1 MSHTSPFK
9 QSSVRIRRKL
19 AAAIEGLESR
29 SYLSGVV
36 FGTPMN
42 TSAASAG
49 INPVY
54 ANLDDIYSA
63 PGSGVDA
70 DLITAN
76 AANGSVGNS
85 VSIMQGNSN
94 KPGTFL
100 GAHTIPLDFTP
111 LTIRTGAL
119 VSGSSNVD
127 IVVGSTSGDT
137 FAVILNN
144 GNGNFTL
151 SPDYT
156 ATGLS
161 DTQSV
166 AIGDFNGDGNLDIA
180 VASDDPGTTNNVAI
194 FLNQGNGT
202 FTLHQVLSVPHSNIS
217 SITSFNAGGS
227 LTDLAVSDATSNAVT
242 VLNNDGSGN
251 FTSGQDYAVGA
262 EPVTITNGKF
272 DLSANTNDDLVTA
285 NAQGGSVSVLLG
297 NGNGTFQSTAVN
309 TAVGG
314 AAAGGGPLKVR
325 VANLNADAFPDLIS
339 LLSFGSSGDAEVLL
353 GNGDG
358 TFHVGNIINTGG
370 AQRTAIA
377 AGDLNG
383 DGLTDM
389 VLADPG
395 QVTSLL
401 NTTAQDTTAPTASVD
416 VTQPAVTA
424 GSATIQ
430 FTVTYTDAQ
439 QVDATTLSSQNITVI
454 DPNGN
459 SDTVSLVSSNLA
471 NAATVTA
478 TYSIPAPSGALSPAD
493 DGTYLVTATS
503 NSSAAV
509 KNANGVPVAGGS
521 IGQFNVTVPVNTNG
535 PDLVAGAVNVR
546 NPATAVAGARFAG
559 ATSVTV
565 LNSGNQ
571 LAKGKITI
579 TLYASPDSTI
589 RGGTPPLES
598 VVRNVNLKPGRK
610 TVFAL
615 PGFKWP
621 TGAGIPNSFF
631 IVADVNSTQS
641 LAETTYADNIG
652 ISAKSTAVALPFV
665 DIDNLWSGKLPSTIK
680 VGRRTALAVALKNL
694 GNVAAHA
701 TANFTIQA
709 VDAGNNV
716 TTIGTGTVHV
726 AAAAV
731 SGRQVVSLP
740 LTVPSTLA
748 SGTYHVVVTVSYPGD
763 TNAGNDSVTS
773 SNTFTI

>member
-1 MSHTSPFK
+1 VSHTSPFK
-9 QSSVRIRRKL
+9 QSSVRSRRKL
-19 AAAIEGLESR
+19 ATAIEGLESR

-36 FGTPMN
+36 FNNVTN
-42 TSAASAG
+42 TSAASAA
-49 INPVY
+49 ISPVY
-54 ANLDDIYSA
+54 VNLDDVL
-63 PGSGVDA
+63 GTTVGGTVVA
-70 DLITAN
+70 DLISANVINGAGSLSILPGNGIGGFGTAN
-76 AANGSVGNS
+76 
-85 VSIMQGNSN
+85 
-94 KPGTFL
+94 
-100 GAHTIPLDFTP
+100 TIPLNFSP

-119 VSGSSNVD
+119 VSGSSNID
-127 IVVGSTSGDT
+127 IVVGSQSGST
-137 FAVILNN
+137 FGVILNN
-144 GNGNFTL
+144 GGGNFSAVEPL
-151 SPDYT
+151 T

-166 AIGDFNGDGNLDIA
+166 VIGDFNGDGHPDIA
-180 VASDDPGTTNNVAI
+180 VASDDAGTSNNVAI
-194 FLNQGNGT
+194 FLNSPSGNGT
-202 FTLHQVLSVPHSNIS
+202 FTLHQVVSVPHSLIS
-217 SITSFNAGGS
+217 SITAFNAGGNF
-227 LTDLAVSDATSNAVT
+227 TDLAVSDAGASAVT
-242 VLNNDGSGN
+242 ILNNDGSGN
-251 FTSGQDYAVGA
+251 FTVNPQEYAVGA
-262 EPVTITNGKF
+262 EPVTITTGKF
-272 DLSANTNDDLVTA
+272 DSSGHDDLVTA
-285 NAQGGSVSVLLG
+285 NEAGGSVSVLLG
-297 NGNGTFQSTAVN
+297 NGDGTFQPTAVN
-309 TAVGG
+309 TAV
-314 AAAGGGPLKVR
+314 AAAAPGGGPLKVR
-325 VANLNADAFPDLIS
+325 VANVNSDNLNDLIC
-339 LLSFGSSGDAEVLL
+339 LLSPGSSGDAEVLL

-358 TFHVGNIINTGG
+358 TFHIGNIISTGG
-370 AQRTAIA
+370 TQRTAIA

-389 VLADPG
+389 VLANSG
-395 QVTSLL
+395 QVTSLI
-401 NTTAQDTTAPTASVD
+401 NTTNLDTTAPTAAVT

-439 QVDATTLSSQNITVI
+439 QVDTSTLASQNLGVI

-459 SDTVSLVSSNLA
+459 SEPVTLISTNLP

-478 TYSIPAPSGALSPAD
+478 TYSIPAPSGAASPAD
-493 DGTYLVTATS
+493 DGTYLVTSTS
-503 NSSAAV
+503 NSAVAV
-509 KNANGVPVAGGS
+509 KNANGVPVAGAS

-546 NPATAVAGARFAG
+546 NPTSAVAGARFAG

-579 TLYASPDSTI
+579 ALYASTSASIP
-589 RGGTPPLES
+589 GGTAPLES
-598 VVRNVNLKPGRK
+598 VVRNVNLKPSKK

-665 DIDNLWSGKLPSTIK
+665 NIENLWSGKLPANIK

-694 GNVAAHA
+694 GNVAARA

-709 VDAGNNV
+709 VDASNNV
-716 TTIGTGTVHV
+716 TTIGTGTVRV
-726 AAAAV
+726 AAAANV
-731 SGRQVVSLP
+731 GRQVVSLP

-748 SGTYHVVVTVSYPGD
+748 SGTYHVIVTVSYPGD
-763 TNAGNDSVTS
+763 TNAGDDSVTS
-773 SNTFTI
+773 SNTFTV